1 MAQPRQ
7 FKVSLV
13 DIFIIIASLVMFAV
27 LNWKNTACVEVI
39 PIQITKKA
47 REFIPWPFYWRLNWL

>member
-27 LNWKNTACVEVI
+27 LNWKTPLVCGSYTNSDY
-39 PIQITKKA
+39 KKGQRVHSLA
-47 REFIPWPFYWRLNWL
+47 FLLEA